1 MAFVLS
7 MAEANKCAICKCG
20 FEERDAGEGLE
31 TLLCGHSFHEL
42 CFANSLEACGKNLH
56 NMPCPVCRLTSKD
69 IQDKEAEFIQ
79 SQGKLSKADSKAK
92 AKTPTKA
99 KPEPAKAKAAKAKAA
114 PSLQQ
119 VLSKA
124 APSKPKKTAGE
135 DLLEETQVEQSLQG
149 EATTGE
155 AASTSIAQATTQME
169 APMMKTE
176 DLGDTLPMDVDA
188 SVGALVSVGVP
199 TPSAEGSVSTPIA
212 EGSVGVQTPDAIAVA
227 PTEQPPPQ
235 PAPTEQPPP
244 QPVDKDQEE
253 EAEQPPPQPVDK
265 DKEAAGTAIVGQ
277 DALVA
282 NPEPETMV
290 SCWFCE
296 QQVPTSA
303 ANPTA
308 KGFKCKKCSRIDAEV
323 SRQVGNVGWLRALTR
338 EQQIGFYNSARTL
351 PAKDIQGL
359 CLRTVSVQ
367 HKVEREFAE
376 SGERL
381 PLSVWVAKGYDAKM
395 IEEGATPD
403 DIQTCAKYGWK
414 TYRVPVLS
422 DRKTK
427 TISTVDALQIIQ
439 KSRARGLKRS
449 ASDISEPAA
458 LMDREPSR
466 AAGAS
471 SAIADIAAEPAGPK
485 SDKEGAS
492 SSNSSESNA
501 SVSDDS
507 EGSSDSDRK
516 KNRRRP
522 RSAPLRHPPT
532 AMVRPRRAR
541 RRRARNSRRRR
552 AARRMRTCQSS
563 PRKNLLRTR
572 RKRWFST

>member
-1 MAFVLS
+1 VCSLWSLYGSRARECFELSARLAFVLS

-69 IQDKEAEFIQ
+69 IQDKEAEFMQ
-79 SQGKLSKADSKAK
+79 SQGKSSKADSKAK
-92 AKTPTKA
+92 AKAPTKA

-124 APSKPKKTAGE
+124 APSKPKKTA
-135 DLLEETQVEQSLQG
+135 
-149 EATTGE
+149 
-155 AASTSIAQATTQME
+155 
-169 APMMKTE
+169 
-176 DLGDTLPMDVDA
+176 
-188 SVGALVSVGVP
+188 
-199 TPSAEGSVSTPIA
+199 EGSVSTPIA

-235 PAPTEQPPP
+235 PAPTEQPPPQPVEKDQEEEAEQPPP

-323 SRQVGNVGWLRALTR
+323 ARQVGNVGWLRALTR

-541 RRRARNSRRRR
+541 RHQRRRRARNSRRRR